1 MRAKTQRLTR
11 DPDRTRGC
19 ILNAAIA
26 EFSAKGLAGARVD
39 AIARRAGTNKRM
51 LYHYFTDKEGL
62 FRAVLRWKI
71 AERGVLAD
79 SISGEPTKDL
89 PLWFQA
95 TCQEADWVRLLGW
108 ESLQNTGE
116 QVVEEAARRRAAKN
130 ARQRTRQRQAEGLVT
145 SAFDCRHL
153 LLARL
158 SLTMFP
164 SAFPQLTRLITGR
177 TASDLRF
184 QREYMKFLEKFAVA
198 FDSPETGAQKTR
210 SVKSVK

>member
-1 MRAKTQRLTR
+1 MTTSNGSSASRFRTVFPRRRRTRCGARSRSSAAAAGRHRLEILSLQTSNHSVTWLSVRAKPQRLTR

-71 AERGVLAD
+71 AERRVLAD
-79 SISGEPTKDL
+79 SISGEPTKNL
-89 PLWFQA
+89 PLGFQA

-116 QVVEEAARRRAAKN
+116 QMVGEAA
-130 ARQRTRQRQAEGLVT
+130 
-145 SAFDCRHL
+145 
-153 LLARL
+153 
-158 SLTMFP
+158 P
-164 SAFPQLTRLITGR
+164 SPLPDR
-177 TASDLRF
+177 
-184 QREYMKFLEKFAVA
+184 
-198 FDSPETGAQKTR
+198 SPET
-210 SVKSVK
+210 